1 MPAAQGKRRC
11 RHQYLAS
18 AARACEAVAEYETAR
33 GEPRMPSRALLEA
46 TELRRRIAAAHAR
59 GERHI
64 SPIISAQLVCSAS
77 SSECES
83 CG

>member
-1 MPAAQGKRRC
+1 M
-11 RHQYLAS
+11 
-18 AARACEAVAEYETAR
+18 EAYDTAR

-46 TELRRRIAAAHAR
+46 AAELRRRIAAAHAR
-59 GERHI
+59 GERL

-83 CG
+83 

>member
-46 TELRRRIAAAHAR
+46 AELRRRIAAAHAR
-59 GERHI
+59 GERL

-83 CG
+83 CD